1 MKKLSFNSTLNHK
14 RDGYNTYYVSV
25 EKVVT
30 LYGNEFLRLKND
42 TLDDNYWIARYHN
55 LMRIDINDIAHC
67 VLTAKAATEYLS
79 IPRAQNTPESRSSF
93 PMQEH

>member
-1 MKKLSFNSTLNHK
+1 MKRLHFNSTLNHK

-30 LYGNEFLRLKND
+30 LYSNEFLKLKND

-55 LMRIDINDIAHC
+55 LMRIDTVSYTHLD
-67 VLTAKAATEYLS
+67 VYK
-79 IPRAQNTPESRSSF
+79 RQV
-93 PMQEH
+93 

>member
-30 LYGNEFLRLKND
+30 LYGNEFLK
-42 TLDDNYWIARYHN
+42 TIP
-55 LMRIDINDIAHC
+55 
-67 VLTAKAATEYLS
+67 LTIITGS
-79 IPRAQNTPESRSSF
+79 PGIII
-93 PMQEH
+93 

>member
-1 MKKLSFNSTLNHK
+1 MKRLHFNSTLNHK

-42 TLDDNYWIARYHN
+42 TLDDNYWIARYHK
-55 LMRIDINDIAHC
+55 LMRIDSENVCLNSVKIS
-67 VLTAKAATEYLS
+67 VLY
-79 IPRAQNTPESRSSF
+79 RSMNLIF
-93 PMQEH
+93 LFNRK

>member
-30 LYGNEFLRLKND
+30 LYSNEFLKLKND
-42 TLDDNYWIARYHN
+42 TLDDNYWIARYH
-55 LMRIDINDIAHC
+55 
-67 VLTAKAATEYLS
+67 
-79 IPRAQNTPESRSSF
+79 
-93 PMQEH
+93 